1 MGTCWVGENQIDHKL
16 PGCSYP
22 LEEMVLKHYFGK
34 EERHTPVES
43 LEHDSV
49 LSAEV
54 ISWEGVGL
62 PAEPLVSIGQVLSS
76 CNIGTELERQ
86 RAGGSLTHFPWCG
99 VRGFNRLPFL
109 PECWPAAGGG
119 TKW

>member
-1 MGTCWVGENQIDHKL
+1 MTRLRHTIKERVIKQYC
-16 PGCSYP
+16 
-22 LEEMVLKHYFGK
+22 FGK

-43 LEHDSV
+43 LEHDGI

-62 PAEPLVSIGQVLSS
+62 PAEPLVSIRQVLSS

-86 RAGGSLTHFPWCG
+86 CAGGRLTYLSWRDTCSRCG
-99 VRGFNRLPFL
+99 TFKPSAVYL